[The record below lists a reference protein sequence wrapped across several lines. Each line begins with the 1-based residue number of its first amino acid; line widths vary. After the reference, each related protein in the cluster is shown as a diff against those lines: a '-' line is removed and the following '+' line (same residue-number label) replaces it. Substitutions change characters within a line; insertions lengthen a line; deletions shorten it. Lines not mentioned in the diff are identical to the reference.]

1 MGQSTRREFLRRT
14 GQAGIALGLGSN
26 LGALA
31 GCDSVSSAS
40 GRYDVIIIG
49 GGTAGT
55 IVAAKLQAAS
65 GGRKRILIIE
75 AGGPTAASI
84 GGTDYPVWLPPDRND
99 LTIFDVPGQYSQIPF
114 TPAGAPYQ
122 LTETSFTYQGI
133 GLGGN
138 SQFNGMLF
146 QTNPPLVFN
155 RSWPGGW
162 GWKDLAPYFKRIR
175 QNIPVTNTPST
186 NGIPQ
191 NTGPAEIVHPLYESM
206 GWVEGDTSRPFPE
219 EGVFSR
225 PYVATED
232 GRRAGP
238 VSGYFEEV
246 DPGGVPVEGLEIL
259 EFTKA
264 DLIEF
269 DGRGRA
275 EAVHYTKRG
284 ALDQK
289 LPGEPGTARLKK
301 GGLLV
306 LAAGALV
313 TPRLLLLSGVGP
325 KGREAEIFPGQSPA
339 PFTID
344 NQRVGVGLFDHVM
357 TLVAYNYDGQI
368 PYQAY
373 NYGNYAGNEA
383 DLQAYLENGRGPY
396 AQYQPV
402 SILNYRYNS
411 DVPNV
416 EVFLNPN
423 GAGPS
428 DGPYY
433 GPNTLSAFVMLL
445 NPKAR
450 GLVTL
455 DENGNVRFPNI
466 YMPPDTVEGQE
477 DIELMTQAVFDL
489 IQLFEEDPGLSIAFG
504 PGSPSHP
511 DLDPD
516 NIEDIR
522 TYVTSPSPVDNV
534 YYSRLIINHWGGTAR
549 LADGPGGV
557 DPETLIL
564 RGTENVAVVDASLIP
579 TIVTGHP
586 VGTIMAVAD
595 RAGDILAARIG

>member
-246 DPGGVPVEGLEIL
+246 DPGGFPVEGLE
-259 EFTKA
+259 
-264 DLIEF
+264 
-269 DGRGRA
+269 
-275 EAVHYTKRG
+275 
-284 ALDQK
+284 
-289 LPGEPGTARLKK
+289 
-301 GGLLV
+301 
-306 LAAGALV
+306 
-313 TPRLLLLSGVGP
+313 
-325 KGREAEIFPGQSPA
+325 
-339 PFTID
+339 
-344 NQRVGVGLFDHVM
+344 
-357 TLVAYNYDGQI
+357 
-368 PYQAY
+368 
-373 NYGNYAGNEA
+373 
-383 DLQAYLENGRGPY
+383 
-396 AQYQPV
+396 
-402 SILNYRYNS
+402 
-411 DVPNV
+411 
-416 EVFLNPN
+416 
-423 GAGPS
+423 
-428 DGPYY
+428 
-433 GPNTLSAFVMLL
+433 
-445 NPKAR
+445 
-450 GLVTL
+450 
-455 DENGNVRFPNI
+455 
-466 YMPPDTVEGQE
+466 
-477 DIELMTQAVFDL
+477 
-489 IQLFEEDPGLSIAFG
+489 
-504 PGSPSHP
+504 
-511 DLDPD
+511 
-516 NIEDIR
+516 
-522 TYVTSPSPVDNV
+522 
-534 YYSRLIINHWGGTAR
+534 
-549 LADGPGGV
+549 
-557 DPETLIL
+557 
-564 RGTENVAVVDASLIP
+564 
-579 TIVTGHP
+579 
-586 VGTIMAVAD
+586 
-595 RAGDILAARIG
+595 